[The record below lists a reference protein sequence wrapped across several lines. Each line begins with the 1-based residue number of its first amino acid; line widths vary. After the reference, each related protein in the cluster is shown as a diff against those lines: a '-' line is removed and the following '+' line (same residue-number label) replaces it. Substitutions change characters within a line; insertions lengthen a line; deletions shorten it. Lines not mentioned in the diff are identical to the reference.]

1 MRIATGAGRA
11 RLSERRGFALP
22 AAVQNAGA
30 HRVSPPAFVAAL
42 FMALS
47 LELIAA
53 PAAPEINNVEPF
65 VWQVGATNA
74 ITIEGEEFGSIRGV
88 WTSRHGLLE
97 HRRLNVIAEEDGKR
111 ANWSIPID
119 DAEAAGPFALRVIT
133 DGGASA
139 PLMAMLEKLPEL
151 KVDDGRI
158 TGERGWFAGNVKNA
172 SGEKFQ
178 VRLKRGQPLVMEV
191 LAGRLGSK
199 LDPVVRIL
207 DGRGKEWKFVQ
218 DTPGAGVDCGLR
230 FNAPADGDYTIE
242 IRDAQYGSGN
252 DLKFHLRYGIN
263 PGGQSVPWV
272 DGSENREN
280 GGISGVVLAA
290 GLEDRLNQELDNK
303 PLTTVVINNQDF
315 RHYLH
320 DFLQLA
326 RASYRVKGF
335 HSSGAPIP
343 VDRTIPDG
351 VSINSFLTEPGE
363 VHRYT
368 LIIDHPGPR
377 RFTAMSRRLG
387 GERDPVMRLKNGDG
401 KALKTSHLFQ
411 NEAVLIH
418 DFKEPGSYLLEVWDA
433 AGQHGDFGGYHIR
446 IERDPA
452 NFELNTETDSLRI
465 PAGGEGEL
473 NVTIERDGY
482 DGPVKFELAHGPE
495 GVEFTDVLAKEKSKE
510 TKFKVKLAA
519 SLTPGTTFPLKISGR
534 RGEGE
539 NAPKAPL
546 YTSAYWKKRFPDLYS
561 PMFEFED
568 TVWVTVLPAK
578 VETKED

>member
-1 MRIATGAGRA
+1 
-11 RLSERRGFALP
+11 
-22 AAVQNAGA
+22 
-30 HRVSPPAFVAAL
+30 VSAPAFVAAL

-53 PAAPEINNVEPF
+53 PAAPEISKVEPF
-65 VWQVGATNA
+65 VWQVGATNV
-74 ITIEGEEFGSIRGV
+74 ITIEGKELGTVRGL
-88 WTSRHGLLE
+88 WTSRHGVLE
-97 HRRLNVIAEEDGKR
+97 DRQLNAIAGDDGNRLNL
-111 ANWSIPID
+111 SFPID
-119 DAEAAGPFALRVIT
+119 TAEAAGPFALRVIT
-133 DGGASA
+133 DGGVSA

-151 KVDDGRI
+151 KVDDGKI
-158 TGERGWFAGNVKNA
+158 AGERGWFSGSIKQAAG
-172 SGEKFQ
+172 ERFR

-199 LDPVVRIL
+199 LDPVVRIM
-207 DGRGKEWKFVQ
+207 DGRGKELKFVQ

-230 FNAPADGDYTIE
+230 FNAPANGDYVIE
-242 IRDAQYGSGN
+242 IRDAQYRADS
-252 DLKFHLRYGIN
+252 DLQFHLRYGIN

-272 DGSENREN
+272 VSPESRES
-280 GGISGVVLAA
+280 GGIEGVILAED
-290 GLEDRLNQELDNK
+290 LEDRLNVELANR

-315 RHYLH
+315 RHHLY

-343 VDRTIPDG
+343 VDRTLPDG

-368 LIIDHPGPR
+368 LTIDQPGPR

-387 GERDPVMRLKNGDG
+387 GERDPVMRLKDASG
-401 KALKTSHLFQ
+401 KTLKTSHFFSH
-411 NEAVLIH
+411 EAVLIH
-418 DFKEPGSYLLEVWDA
+418 DFKEPGNHTLEVWDA

-446 IERDPA
+446 IELDPA

-473 NVTIERDGY
+473 NVTIDRDGF

-495 GVEFTDVLAKEKSKE
+495 GVELADAVTKEKAKEG
-510 TKFKVKLAA
+510 KFKLKLAA
-519 SLTPGTTFPLKISGR
+519 SLTPGTTFLLKISGR

-568 TVWVTVLPAK
+568 TVWITVLPPEEKKPA
-578 VETKED
+578 ETTPSP